1 MRAKGLHSIRN
12 ELEQHPEDFEKYRAR
27 EEAWRV
33 EVEGVMRRGGCSE
46 RQISRF
52 RDVTNSEIGQGAAG
66 ADYGPEVNWLL
77 GLMEVRLA
85 RLWEVIESTAARSS

>member
-1 MRAKGLHSIRN
+1 MK
-12 ELEQHPEDFEKYRAR
+12 
-27 EEAWRV
+27 
-33 EVEGVMRRGGCSE
+33 

-85 RLWEVIESTAARSS
+85 RLWEVIESTAALSS